1 MADDR
6 LRSLERAAAGGDL
19 DAITALLSQRVRA
32 GDLEHTRLEL
42 AAFLGDPLA
51 RRILGDRTPDPPE
64 PEPVP
69 VAGVHAVAVDR
80 AFCNVRPTVPEL
92 ETARPGVPTCRRCLG
107 SRRWRDHQRTAVT
120 LWIELVITN
129 YGLQAGRRV
138 AIATVR
144 AVVAWCRD
152 QQRNTTP
159 SMPFDLFSRESR
171 DGNRL
176 ATAEEELR
184 VLQHSLEL
192 AEAPDDPAAEAKRIV
207 RIVDGATLM
216 GWSDLR
222 GKIRDEVVPWALG
235 LETTPVGR
243 TE

>member
-6 LRSLERAAAGGDL
+6 LRELERAAASGD
-19 DAITALLSQRVRA
+19 DPEAVAALLRQRARA
-32 GDLEHTRLEL
+32 GDLEPNRLEL
-42 AAFLGDPLA
+42 AAFLGDPPA
-51 RRILGDRTPDPPE
+51 QRVLGNQTPRQPE
-64 PEPVP
+64 PEPVQ
-69 VAGVHAVAVDR
+69 VAGVHALAVNR
-80 AFCNVRPTVPEL
+80 AFCNVRPTIPEL
-92 ETARPGVPTCRRCLG
+92 ETARPGIPTCRRCLG

-152 QQRNTTP
+152 QQRNTMP
-159 SMPFDLFSRESR
+159 SVPFDLFNREGSS
-171 DGNRL
+171 GNRL

-184 VLQHSLEL
+184 VLQRSLEL

-222 GKIRDEVVPWALG
+222 GRIRDEVVPWALG
-235 LETTPVGR
+235 LETADQ
-243 TE
+243 ED